1 MGGDKKA
8 KIMGQTT
15 KKKIREGPSVVWLLT
30 PREKEEKSGQQFQIF
45 STILFRFKAGVDK
58 RPDAG
63 DLVLSVST

>member
-30 PREKEEKSGQQFQIF
+30 PREKEEKAGNS
-45 STILFRFKAGVDK
+45 FRFFRLFYSDSK
-58 RPDAG
+58 RAWTKG
-63 DLVLSVST
+63 QTQEI